1 MSTTPIT
8 RPVPPR
14 LKGRKIIK
22 VGALTYAQLI
32 KYMLEGIHSCQ
43 ELAELTGLHYM
54 TVLDYTRE
62 LHRAGAAHISAWE
75 KDARGRDVIKI
86 YSLGPGKD
94 KKRER
99 MTPAQ
104 RQAKARSKRQHIDM
118 MHRMAA

>member
-1 MSTTPIT
+1 MKRTI
-8 RPVPPR
+8 
-14 LKGRKIIK
+14 RKLNAI
-22 VGALTYAQLI
+22 AQAQLI

-43 ELAELTGLHYM
+43 ELAELSGLHVI
-54 TVLDYTRE
+54 TVYQYARE
-62 LHRAGAAHISAWE
+62 LHKAGAAHISAWE